1 MFENILGQ
9 PAAEQL
15 LRDVQTRSLPSS
27 LLFEGPPASA
37 KGTAALE
44 LARILSCNQEE
55 APWNCTCPACEQHRF
70 LAHPDVLMMGS
81 KDFGVEIRA
90 AAGAFLRLP
99 SQGSRLFFLRSLR
112 KLLARFNPVLW
123 EGEENRLT
131 KLLPLITALEEGIEA
146 LQQLPLETEGTP
158 GELASRREK
167 LVTSLVDEGASLE
180 SGGIS
185 ESIPLFQ
192 IRHATYWCRLAPLGK
207 QKVLLI
213 EHADRMQEGARN
225 ALLKILEEPPEQAL
239 LILTTQRKGAILPT
253 ILSRLRPYHFIQRP
267 VTVEQQVIRRVFRD
281 EEGATKFEGLS
292 LYLQQFLPCSAE
304 GIRDAARF
312 FLKQVGF
319 YVLERTGGIP
329 ALLSQNKG
337 ELENNLALLL
347 NRGETDILPPP
358 LSPQRVVAS
367 LLDRLCSF
375 SSPSVL
381 SFFFSHLEEEL
392 RSLLRHGGLPFSDP
406 LFAERWQACIEE
418 VYRGINL
425 YNQQITLG
433 LEALFVRLADV
444 LYHHP
449 LVAPAV
455 YARGEARIK
464 L

>member
-15 LRDVQTRSLPSS
+15 LRDIGSRRLPSS

-37 KGTAALE
+37 KGTTALE
-44 LARILSCNQEE
+44 LARILSCSQEE
-55 APWNCTCPACEQHRF
+55 APWNCTCPACEQHRS
-70 LAHPDVLMMGS
+70 LGHPDVLMMGS

-99 SQGSRLFFLRSLR
+99 SQGSRLFFVRSLR
-112 KLLARFNPVLW
+112 KLLARFNPILW

-131 KLLPLITALEEGIEA
+131 KLLPLITALEEGIET
-146 LQQLPLETEGTP
+146 LQQLPLETEEKP
-158 GELASRREK
+158 EELASRREK
-167 LVTSLVDEGASLE
+167 LVTSLVEDAASLE

-207 QKVLLI
+207 QKVLII

-225 ALLKILEEPPEQAL
+225 ALLKILEEPPEQVVL
-239 LILTTQRKGAILPT
+239 VLTTQRKGAILPT

-267 VTVEQQVIRRVFRD
+267 VAIEQQVIRRVFRD
-281 EEGATKFEGLS
+281 ENGAAKFEHLP

-304 GIRDAARF
+304 KVQEGARF
-312 FLKQVGF
+312 FLKQVVL
-319 YVLERTGGIP
+319 YVLEQIGGI
-329 ALLSQNKG
+329 AVFSDENKREVENSLS
-337 ELENNLALLL
+337 LLL
-347 NRGETDILPPP
+347 NRGEKDLFPPP

-367 LLDRLCSF
+367 LAERLCSF

-381 SFFFSHLEEEL
+381 TLFFYQLEEEL
-392 RSLLRHGGLPFSDP
+392 RSLLRHGGLPLSDP
-406 LFAERWQACIEE
+406 LFEERWQVCIEE

-425 YNQQITLG
+425 YNQQSTLG
-433 LEALFVRLADV
+433 LEALFVRLADI

-455 YARGEARIK
+455 YVRGEAGKR